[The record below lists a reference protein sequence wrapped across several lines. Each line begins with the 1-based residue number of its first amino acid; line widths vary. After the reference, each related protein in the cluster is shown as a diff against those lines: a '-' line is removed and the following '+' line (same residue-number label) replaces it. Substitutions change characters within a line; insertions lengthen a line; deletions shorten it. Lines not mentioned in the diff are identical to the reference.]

1 MAEKFSAIQW
11 FLKELPRLQ
20 EDGLLDETSAVRL
33 KEHYEE
39 RLAKKPSVKNYFLL
53 AIGLIGGLMI
63 AAGIILVIN
72 YNWDM
77 FSKPVRVGISA
88 IPLLIG
94 MAVAFSALV
103 KEKNTL
109 LNELGAILTAT
120 GGATLLAMIS
130 QIYHTGGEFRDFMML
145 NLALALPLIYIFN
158 SIALASVYTF
168 GMFFIL
174 EPHRGVNDFSYLPY
188 FLYILLILPYFL
200 YHQIKGEQYRI
211 WTRYLMGAAATFGL
225 ISCSSAYYPPIFCFT
240 LAFAAWL
247 AGRELHEKGE
257 RFFHNPWQNSGYVF
271 MLILFAIGSCE
282 DAFFKFNRPPD
293 GSAEPLLT
301 SWLFGILLFAAFA
314 YNYIKRQIT
323 AEKVVAAVWLVLL
336 LLPFVMDPKTA
347 AGLLQILACI
357 TMFVLGTILLIK
369 GYRSNQQAE
378 FNAGFLLIAVQLLC
392 RFFASDYGLLFRAAG
407 FIILGAGFIGANVI
421 LRKKINRE
429 VQHEKA

>member
-39 RLAKKPSVKNYFLL
+39 RLAKKPSAKNYFLL

-77 FSKPVRVGISA
+77 FSKPVRIGISA

-94 MAVAFSALV
+94 MAVSFSALV

-120 GGATLLAMIS
+120 GGATLIAMIS

-174 EPHRGVNDFSYLPY
+174 EPHWGNDFSYLPY
-188 FLYILLILPYFL
+188 FLYILLILPYVL
-200 YHQIKGEQYRI
+200 YHQIKGEQ
-211 WTRYLMGAAATFGL
+211 
-225 ISCSSAYYPPIFCFT
+225 
-240 LAFAAWL
+240 
-247 AGRELHEKGE
+247 
-257 RFFHNPWQNSGYVF
+257 
-271 MLILFAIGSCE
+271 
-282 DAFFKFNRPPD
+282 
-293 GSAEPLLT
+293 
-301 SWLFGILLFAAFA
+301 
-314 YNYIKRQIT
+314 
-323 AEKVVAAVWLVLL
+323 
-336 LLPFVMDPKTA
+336 
-347 AGLLQILACI
+347 
-357 TMFVLGTILLIK
+357 
-369 GYRSNQQAE
+369 
-378 FNAGFLLIAVQLLC
+378 
-392 RFFASDYGLLFRAAG
+392 
-407 FIILGAGFIGANVI
+407 
-421 LRKKINRE
+421 
-429 VQHEKA
+429 

>member
-33 KEHYEE
+33 KDHYEG

-53 AIGLIGGLMI
+53 AMGIIGGLMV

-77 FSKPVRVGISA
+77 FSKPVRIGISA
-88 IPLLIG
+88 VPLLIG
-94 MAVAFSALV
+94 MAVSVFALA
-103 KEKNTL
+103 KEKSIL

-120 GGATLLAMIS
+120 GGATLIAMIS
-130 QIYHTGGEFRDFMML
+130 QIYHIGGDFRDFVML
-145 NLALALPLIYIFN
+145 NLALSLPLIYIFN
-158 SIALASVYTF
+158 SIGLASVYTF
-168 GMFFIL
+168 GMFFIM
-174 EPHRGVNDFSYLPY
+174 EPRWGDDFSYLPY

-200 YHQIKGEQYRI
+200 YHQIKGDSYRI

-225 ISCSSAYYPPIFCFT
+225 ISCSSAYYPPLFCFM

-257 RFFHNPWQNSGYVF
+257 RFFYNPWQNSGYVF
-271 MLILFAIGSCE
+271 MLILFAIGSCS
-282 DAFFKFNRPPD
+282 DGLFHFNRPPD
-293 GSAEPLLT
+293 GGSEHLLT

-336 LLPFVMDPKTA
+336 LLPFVMDQKTA
-347 AGLLQILACI
+347 AGLLEILACI
-357 TMFVLGTILLIK
+357 TMVVLGMILLIK
-369 GYRSNQQAE
+369 GYRSNQLAE
-378 FNAGFLLIAVQLLC
+378 FNAGFLLIAMQLIC
-392 RFFASDYGLLFRAAG
+392 RFFDADFGLLYRAAG
-407 FIILGAGFIGANVI
+407 FIVLGIGFIGANVI
-421 LRKKINRE
+421 LRKKISRE